1 MNKIVA
7 INKEGNFCILTR
19 LYEGSLSQYTSL
31 EYQHGYA
38 VVVMDG
44 DPYAYAVDINDG
56 NNYLVPADVVKEQ
69 LEILSDL

>member
-19 LYEGSLSQYTSL
+19 LYEGSLSKYTSI

-56 NNYLVPADVVKEQ
+56 NNYLVNADVVKEQ